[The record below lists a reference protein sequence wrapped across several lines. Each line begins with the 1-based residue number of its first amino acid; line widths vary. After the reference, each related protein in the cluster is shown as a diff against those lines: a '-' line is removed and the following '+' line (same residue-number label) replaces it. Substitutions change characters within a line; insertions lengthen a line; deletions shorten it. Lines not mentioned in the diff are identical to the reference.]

1 MEQQLGARGEYLGA
15 RRRAMRGSTQVNSRG
30 QFVKFAPLGGRDDSS
45 GGTPTPP
52 GPHDGQPG
60 RRRKRNPDVI
70 SAVEPRGPVGRTDRL
85 HRV

>member
-45 GGTPTPP
+45 GGTATPP
-52 GPHDGQPG
+52 GPQNGQPG
-60 RRRKRNPDVI
+60 RRRKKESRCDQCRRASWPC
-70 SAVEPRGPVGRTDRL
+70 GT
-85 HRV
+85 H